1 MTIRRPYSLPNCTL
15 ILEGL
20 SDATAA
26 GQVDA
31 RPLMSILVNAEC
43 HFAGKEKPLTGGRD
57 FFESLVTAA
66 SNYAQE
72 FLSGVPHSHSLKDK
86 PSLVQFQKVDAHL
99 HRLIVQS
106 PGNSGDSTHSGAS
119 SGASTTLQARQ
130 VDITTVQLFDLVE
143 AVDQFLADGR
153 TLPDIMLSIAP
164 VPKRYAKAEVPV
176 AQRAA
181 PAAVGVTTL
190 ALAAIAFS
198 RVPPPEVKNLKDPLP
213 QPNSLTTPASPVASE
228 PPTASPTPSSADAAN
243 LETLVT
249 AAPELTDPTQLYF
262 LQRKLQNNIYQK
274 WTTRRQFGQDL
285 VYRVGVGKDGAV
297 MGYKPVN
304 SAARDRLEE
313 TPLPELLYIPATGSD
328 ISKEPLAQFR
338 VVFTR
343 RGVPQVSPWYG
354 YKEKPSLG
362 PEITDPSQLESLK
375 DRLSEQ
381 LQQNWQ
387 GTPNFP
393 RSLQYRVAVTKDGV
407 VADYEPQNQPAF
419 DYEDKTPLPKL
430 FQPSN
435 SPNAVPQEPLAQ
447 FRVVFAPNG
456 TIEVRSLQTN

>member
-26 GQVDA
+26 GQVDT

-86 PSLVQFQKVDAHL
+86 PSLVQFQKIDAHL
-99 HRLIVQS
+99 HRLIVES
-106 PGNSGDSTHSGAS
+106 SASGGDSTHSGAS
-119 SGASTTLQARQ
+119 TTVQARQ

-181 PAAVGVTTL
+181 PAAVGVTSL
-190 ALAAIAFS
+190 ALAAIAFFM
-198 RVPPPEVKNLKDPLP
+198 VPPPEVKRSEDPLL
-213 QPNSLTTPASPVASE
+213 QPNSNATTPASPVSSE
-228 PPTASPTPSSADAAN
+228 QPTASPTTSSSVDAAD
-243 LETLVT
+243 LESLVT
-249 AAPELTDPTQLYF
+249 AAPEITDPTQLYF

-274 WTTRRQFGQDL
+274 WTTRRQFRQDL
-285 VYRVGVGKDGAV
+285 VYRVGVAKDGAV
-297 MGYKPVN
+297 VGYKPVN
-304 SAARDRLEE
+304 SAAGDRLEE

-328 ISKEPLAQFR
+328 VSKEPLAQFR

-362 PEITDPSQLESLK
+362 PEITDPAQIESLK
-375 DRLSEQ
+375 NRLSEQ
-381 LQQNWQ
+381 LQQNQQ
-387 GTPNFP
+387 GTPSFP

-419 DYEDKTPLPKL
+419 DYEDETPLPKL

-435 SPNAVPQEPLAQ
+435 SPNAVPQESLAQ

-456 TIEVRSLQTN
+456 TIEVRSLQRN

>member
-20 SDATAA
+20 SDAAA

-43 HFAGKEKPLTGGRD
+43 HFSGKEKPLTGGRD

-72 FLSGVPHSHSLKDK
+72 FLSGVPHSYSLKDK
-86 PSLVQFQKVDAHL
+86 PSLVQFQKIDAHL
-99 HRLIVQS
+99 HRLMVES
-106 PGNSGDSTHSGAS
+106 PGNSGDSTHR
-119 SGASTTLQARQ
+119 GASTTAQARQ

-190 ALAAIAFS
+190 ALAAIAFFM
-198 RVPPPEVKNLKDPLP
+198 VPPPEVKRSEDPLL
-213 QPNSLTTPASPVASE
+213 QPNSSSTTPASPVSSE
-228 PPTASPTPSSADAAN
+228 QPTASPSPTTSSSVDAAD
-243 LETLVT
+243 LENLVT
-249 AAPELTDPTQLYF
+249 AAPEILDPTQLYF

-274 WTTRRQFGQDL
+274 WTTRRQFRQDL

-297 MGYKPVN
+297 VGYKPVN
-304 SAARDRLEE
+304 SAASDRLEE
-313 TPLPELLYIPATGSD
+313 TPLPELLYIPAAGSD
-328 ISKEPLAQFR
+328 ITKEPLAQFR

-362 PEITDPSQLESLK
+362 PEITDPTQIESLEA
-375 DRLSEQ
+375 RLSEQ
-381 LQQNWQ
+381 LKQNWQ
-387 GTPNFP
+387 ATPSFP
-393 RSLQYRVAVTKDGV
+393 RSLQYRVAVTKDGI

-419 DYEDKTPLPKL
+419 DYEDETPLPKL
-430 FQPSN
+430 FQPSS
-435 SPNAVPQEPLAQ
+435 SPDAVPQEPLAQ

-456 TIEVRSLQTN
+456 TIEVRSLQRN

>member
-26 GQVDA
+26 GQVDT

-86 PSLVQFQKVDAHL
+86 PSLVQFQKVDDHL

-106 PGNSGDSTHSGAS
+106 PGSSADSTHSGAS
-119 SGASTTLQARQ
+119 TTVPARQ

-164 VPKRYAKAEVPV
+164 VSKRYAKAEVPV

-181 PAAVGVTTL
+181 PAAVGVTSL
-190 ALAAIAFS
+190 ALAAIAFFMI
-198 RVPPPEVKNLKDPLP
+198 PPPEVKNPKDPLP
-213 QPNSLTTPASPVASE
+213 QPNSSSTTPASPVASE
-228 PPTASPTPSSADAAN
+228 QPTTSPTPSSAEAAD

-249 AAPELTDPTQLYF
+249 AAPEITDPTQLYF

-274 WTTRRQFGQDL
+274 WTTRRQFRQEL

-297 MGYKPVN
+297 VGYKPVN
-304 SAARDRLEE
+304 SAAGDRLEE

-328 ISKEPLAQFR
+328 RTKEPLAQFR

-362 PEITDPSQLESLK
+362 PEITDSAQLGSLK

-381 LQQNWQ
+381 LKQNWQ
-387 GTPNFP
+387 GTPSFP

-407 VADYEPQNQPAF
+407 VADYEPKNQPAF
-419 DYEDKTPLPKL
+419 DYEDETPLPKL

-435 SPNAVPQEPLAQ
+435 SPDAVPQEPLAQ
-447 FRVVFAPNG
+447 FSVVFAPNG
-456 TIEVRSLQTN
+456 VIEVRSLQRN

>member
-26 GQVDA
+26 GQVDT

-86 PSLVQFQKVDAHL
+86 PSLVQFQKIDAHL
-99 HRLIVQS
+99 HRLIVES
-106 PGNSGDSTHSGAS
+106 SASGGDSTHSGAS
-119 SGASTTLQARQ
+119 TTVQARQ

-181 PAAVGVTTL
+181 PAAVGVTSL
-190 ALAAIAFS
+190 ALAAIAFFM
-198 RVPPPEVKNLKDPLP
+198 VPPPEVKRSEDPLL
-213 QPNSLTTPASPVASE
+213 QPNSNATTPASPVSSE
-228 PPTASPTPSSADAAN
+228 QPTASPTTSSSVDAAD
-243 LETLVT
+243 LESLVT
-249 AAPELTDPTQLYF
+249 AAPEITDPTQLYF

-274 WTTRRQFGQDL
+274 WTTRRQFRQDL
-285 VYRVGVGKDGAV
+285 IYRVGVAKDGAV
-297 MGYKPVN
+297 VGYKPVN
-304 SAARDRLEE
+304 SAAGDRLEE

-328 ISKEPLAQFR
+328 ISKEPLGQFR

-362 PEITDPSQLESLK
+362 PEITDPAQIESLK
-375 DRLSEQ
+375 NRLSEQ
-381 LQQNWQ
+381 LQQNQQ
-387 GTPNFP
+387 GTPSFP

-419 DYEDKTPLPKL
+419 DYEDETPLPKL

-435 SPNAVPQEPLAQ
+435 SPNAVPQESLAQ

-456 TIEVRSLQTN
+456 TIEVRSLQRN